1 MTAPFA
7 RRMLIAVTAVI
18 GAGAAWL
25 AIASPSLIAN
35 YRPGQAYFESSAF
48 FPRVGLWLCA
58 ISAAIVIGQAFAGRA
73 LQPNDEVDAE
83 TSRIPPALASFLIFV
98 LYALALSVIG
108 YTAATA
114 AFGFAIGALISLT
127 GRQCL
132 IAAASAGLVGHLV
145 FVRLIH
151 ISFPSPLLPGW
162 LGLG

>member
-1 MTAPFA
+1 MLAPFA
-7 RRMLIAVTAVI
+7 RRMLIAVSAVI

-58 ISAAIVIGQAFAGRA
+58 ISAAVVIGQAIAGRA
-73 LQPNDEVDAE
+73 LQPSDEVDAE
-83 TSRIPPALASFLIFV
+83 TSRVGPALAGFLIFV
-98 LYALALSVIG
+98 LYALVLRVIG

-114 AFGFAIGALISLT
+114 AFGFAVGVLIGLT

-132 IAAASAGLVGHLV
+132 IAAVIAGLVGHIV
-145 FVRLIH
+145 FTRLIS
-151 ISFPSPLLPGW
+151 ISFPPPLLPIW
-162 LGLG
+162 LGFG